1 MANSS
6 SIPENL
12 EVLFNKLQNFLKT
25 ETVVGEPII
34 IGETTLIP
42 IISVSFGCGTGYGGG
57 NDDKGNNG
65 SGGGLGF
72 GAKVT
77 PNAMIVIK
85 NDSVTMLPVNNKN
98 NVESLLE
105 MVPGIVSKFKKD
117 KKNNSNST
125 EKKSEEE

>member
-1 MANSS
+1 MTNSS

-34 IGETTLIP
+34 IGDTTLIP

-57 NDDKGNNG
+57 TDDKGSNG
-65 SGGGLGF
+65 SGGGLGV

-77 PNAMIVIK
+77 PNAMVVIK
-85 NDSVTMLPVNNKN
+85 NDSVTMLPINDKSNI
-98 NVESLLE
+98 ESLLE

-117 KKNNSNST
+117 KKNNST
-125 EKKSEEE
+125 EKKSEEN

>member
-1 MANSS
+1 MANGS

-34 IGETTLIP
+34 VGETTLIP
-42 IISVSFGCGTGYGGG
+42 IISVSFGCGTGYGNGT
-57 NDDKGNNG
+57 DDKGNNG
-65 SGGGLGF
+65 SGGGLGV

-77 PNAMIVIK
+77 PNAMVVLK

-117 KKNNSNST
+117 KKNNST

>member
-34 IGETTLIP
+34 IGDTTLIP

-57 NDDKGNNG
+57 IDNKGTNG
-65 SGGGLGF
+65 SGGGLAA

-77 PNAMIVIK
+77 PNAMVVIK
-85 NDSVTMLPVNNKN
+85 NDSVTMLPISDKSNI
-98 NVESLLE
+98 ESLLE

-117 KKNNSNST
+117 KKNNST
-125 EKKSEEE
+125 EKKSEEN

>member
-42 IISVSFGCGTGYGGG
+42 IISVSFGCGTGYGNGT
-57 NDDKGNNG
+57 DDKGNNG
-65 SGGGLGF
+65 AGGGLGF

-105 MVPGIVSKFKKD
+105 MVPGIVSKFKK
-117 KKNNSNST
+117 
-125 EKKSEEE
+125 E